1 MTIATGIGSMP
12 GEDLATCLQ
21 VVLDELAHERGLP
34 YLPELPARGVTSGM
48 IGRSLA
54 LLDGI
59 GVDLQPA
66 GWRLTDSPGVD
77 HRRARSR
84 LDQDLD
90 VLEEHTQ
97 GYDGAFKVQVAGPWT
112 LSAMVEKPRGDK
124 VLSDHGARRDLA
136 QALAESARVHVRDV
150 RRRLGD
156 RGHAAPDGTPARLVV
171 QVDEPALAAVMGGGV
186 PTASGFG
193 RHRTVHPPEAS
204 EHLGW
209 LLAAIAEE
217 GAEPW
222 VHACAPETR
231 LELVRGAGARG
242 LLVDV
247 ATLDGAGHDTLG
259 SALEAGER
267 VVLGVVP
274 ALDDESVTDTA
285 VVERVLRWLDMLG
298 LDPEETAPALGVSPA
313 CGQAGASAAW
323 ARRALR
329 ISRSAADNLG

>member
-1 MTIATGIGSMP
+1 MTFATGIGSMP
-12 GEDLATCLQ
+12 GEDLATSLQ
-21 VVLDELAHERGLP
+21 VVLDELAHDRGLP

-48 IGRSLA
+48 LGRTLSLI
-54 LLDGI
+54 DGI

-97 GYDGAFKVQVAGPWT
+97 GYDGSFKVQVVGPWT
-112 LSAMVEKPRGDK
+112 LAAMVEKPRGDK

-136 QALAESARVHVRDV
+136 QALAEAVRGHVRDV

-156 RGHAAPDGTPARLVV
+156 RGPVAPEGAAARLVV
-171 QVDEPALAAVMGGGV
+171 QVDEPGLAAVMGGGV

-193 RHRTVHPPEAS
+193 RHRTIHPPETS
-204 EHLGW
+204 EALGW
-209 LLAAIAEE
+209 VLEAIAEE

-222 VHACAPETR
+222 VHACAPETP
-231 LELVRGAGARG
+231 LALVRGAGAHG
-242 LLVDV
+242 LMVDV
-247 ATLDGAGHDTLG
+247 GVLDGAGHDALG
-259 SALEAGER
+259 TALEAGER
-267 VVLGVVP
+267 VVLGAVP
-274 ALDDESVTDTA
+274 SLDDQAVTDTV

-298 LDPEETAPALGVSPA
+298 LDPEQSAPSLGVSPA
-313 CGQAGASAAW
+313 CGQAGASAEW